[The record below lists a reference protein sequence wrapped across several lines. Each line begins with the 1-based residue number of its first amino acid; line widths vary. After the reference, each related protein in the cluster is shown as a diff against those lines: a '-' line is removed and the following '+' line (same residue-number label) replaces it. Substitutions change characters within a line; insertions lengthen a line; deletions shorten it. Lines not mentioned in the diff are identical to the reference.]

1 MSRQKLKQQLKEK
14 NSQLN
19 ENDLEIALNTF
30 TSVIKRALSNNQECE
45 IRNFGSFRLSKLK
58 ENANLR
64 NPKTNQLIYRPE
76 RVKVRFKA
84 SKKLN
89 KLINE

>member
-14 NSQLN
+14 NSELN
-19 ENDLEIALNTF
+19 ENDLEIVLNTF
-30 TSVIKRALSNNQECE
+30 TSIIIQALSNNQECE

>member
-1 MSRQKLKQQLKEK
+1 MSRQKLKQQLKKK
-14 NSQLN
+14 NPQLN
-19 ENDLEIALNTF
+19 ESDLEIVLSTF
-30 TSVIKRALSNNQECE
+30 TSVIVHALFNNQECE
-45 IRNFGSFRLSKLK
+45 IRNFGSFRLSELK

-64 NPKTNQLIYRPE
+64 NPKTNELIYRPK
-76 RVKVRFKA
+76 RVKLRFKA

>member
-1 MSRQKLKQQLKEK
+1 MSRSKLIRKLREK
-14 NSQLN
+14 NPKLNQSELEAIIDIFIDSISQ
-19 ENDLEIALNTF
+19 ALK
-30 TSVIKRALSNNQECE
+30 SGHECE
-45 IRNFGSFRLSKLK
+45 IRNFGSFRIKKLK
-58 ENANLR
+58 ASASLR
-64 NPKTNQLIYRPE
+64 NPKKNELIYRQE

>member
-14 NSQLN
+14 NPQLN
-19 ENDLEIALNTF
+19 ESDLEIVLNTF
-30 TSVIKRALSNNQECE
+30 TSVIVNALFNNQECE
-45 IRNFGSFRLSKLK
+45 IRNFGSFRLSELK

-64 NPKTNQLIYRPE
+64 NPKTNELIYRPK
-76 RVKVRFKA
+76 RVKLRFKA